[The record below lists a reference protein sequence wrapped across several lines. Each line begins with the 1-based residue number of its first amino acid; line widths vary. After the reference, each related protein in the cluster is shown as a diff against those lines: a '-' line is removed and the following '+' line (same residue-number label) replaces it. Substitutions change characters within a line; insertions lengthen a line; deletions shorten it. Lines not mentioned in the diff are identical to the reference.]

1 MDQLGPHGQALFA
14 PFWSIIRAMKQ
25 TDPQFKLRLDEDLKA
40 ALTAA
45 AKQNQR
51 TLSAEI
57 VARLQ
62 ASFDKQGTRLEDI
75 PASIEVSEY
84 AEKHGISEEAALQLL
99 VMKGAGDTSHDVVYM
114 VVESG
119 ASIQQ
124 VREALRVL
132 ERATSPDAHVAMSRV
147 QKAAEK

>member
-1 MDQLGPHGQALFA
+1 MSRDIVPLG
-14 PFWSIIRAMKQ
+14 
-25 TDPQFKLRLDEDLKA
+25 LRMPPDLKEQIESA
-40 ALTAA
+40 S
-45 AKQNQR
+45 KQNGR
-51 TLSAEI
+51 SMNAEI

>member
-1 MDQLGPHGQALFA
+1 MDQPGPPSQDLFA
-14 PFWSIIRAMKQ
+14 PFWSIMRAMKQ

-62 ASFDKQGTRLEDI
+62 ASFEASGGDIDRLHQSQTI
-75 PASIEVSEY
+75 LEVAKLS
-84 AEKHGISEEAALQLL
+84 L
-99 VMKGAGDTSHDVVYM
+99 VLFEMMRDAKGATFPDTVMHSVERIHDM
-114 VVESG
+114 L
-119 ASIQQ
+119 
-124 VREALRVL
+124 EAI
-132 ERATSPDAHVAMSRV
+132 TGKKDD
-147 QKAAEK
+147 

>member
-1 MDQLGPHGQALFA
+1 MDQPGPPSQALFA
-14 PFWSIIRAMKQ
+14 PFWSIMRAMKQ

-62 ASFDKQGTRLEDI
+62 ASFEASPRADAVSLEEIIGAFARMMQLAIRAKPGGSADSKS
-75 PASIEVSEY
+75 AAELHAV
-84 AEKHGISEEAALQLL
+84 AEKI
-99 VMKGAGDTSHDVVYM
+99 
-114 VVESG
+114 
-119 ASIQQ
+119 
-124 VREALRVL
+124 L
-132 ERATSPDAHVAMSRV
+132 ERLPHR
-147 QKAAEK
+147 EER